1 MSRTLEKFLLLLVDF
16 IMINLAFW
24 GLLRL
29 RSSFNLFVEQ
39 GALLQ
44 VQIFFMVYL
53 YWLVLFI
60 FLGLYQSWY
69 TKSRFDELI
78 SVLKT
83 VLFGTFI
90 IFVAT
95 FEPERDLA
103 NPPTFGRLMII
114 TYSALMLL
122 CVGGGRLILHT
133 IERSLMRSGV
143 GQRNTLIIG
152 YNPQAQ
158 KLADKIRQFPALGYR
173 VIGFLSIKGEEDGLK
188 HGHLHVWGGLNKLR
202 SVVQRRKVEEVI
214 LSLGNLPQKRV
225 MHIIGLLEQLPVSI
239 KIEPDL
245 YGLVMGQARTQQI
258 YGFPL
263 IEINPQ
269 IMQPWEKTVKR
280 LMDVLFSL
288 FFLILTLPVFI
299 LVALFIKLETPGPVF
314 FKQKRV
320 GKNGEAYTIYK
331 FRTMIQHAE
340 KYTGPVWAGKRDP
353 RITRV
358 GRFLRKTRIDEFPQ
372 FINVLAGEMSLVGP
386 RPERAYFVEKLK
398 REYPYY
404 LRRLKVKP
412 GITGWAQVKGEYDTS
427 IEEAKEKLAYDL
439 YYIENMSLRMDLRIL
454 LYTIA
459 VMLRFKGQ

>member
-1 MSRTLEKFLLLLVDF
+1 
-16 IMINLAFW
+16 
-24 GLLRL
+24 
-29 RSSFNLFVEQ
+29 
-39 GALLQ
+39 
-44 VQIFFMVYL
+44 
-53 YWLVLFI
+53 
-60 FLGLYQSWY
+60 
-69 TKSRFDELI
+69 
-78 SVLKT
+78 
-83 VLFGTFI
+83 
-90 IFVAT
+90 
-95 FEPERDLA
+95 
-103 NPPTFGRLMII
+103 
-114 TYSALMLL
+114 
-122 CVGGGRLILHT
+122 
-133 IERSLMRSGV
+133 
-143 GQRNTLIIG
+143 
-152 YNPQAQ
+152 
-158 KLADKIRQFPALGYR
+158 
-173 VIGFLSIKGEEDGLK
+173 
-188 HGHLHVWGGLNKLR
+188 
-202 SVVQRRKVEEVI
+202 
-214 LSLGNLPQKRV
+214 
-225 MHIIGLLEQLPVSI
+225 
-239 KIEPDL
+239 
-245 YGLVMGQARTQQI
+245 MGQARTQQI

>member
-1 MSRTLEKFLLLLVDF
+1 MSRTTEKILLLLVDF
-16 IMINLAFW
+16 ITINLAFW
-24 GLLRL
+24 GLLQL
-29 RSSFNLFVEQ
+29 RTSFDLFVEQ
-39 GALLQ
+39 GVMLKL
-44 VQIFFMVYL
+44 QIFFLVYL
-53 YWLVLFI
+53 YWLLIFL
-60 FLGLYQSWY
+60 FLGLYQTWY

-78 SVLKT
+78 SVLKA
-83 VLFGTFI
+83 VIIGTLL

-103 NPPTFGRLMII
+103 APPTFGRLMII
-114 TYSALMLL
+114 TYSLLMLI

-133 IERSLMRSGV
+133 VQRRLMSSGY
-143 GQRNTLIIG
+143 GQRSTLIIG
-152 YNPQAQ
+152 YNPQAL
-158 KLADKIRQFPALGYR
+158 KLADKIQHYPALGYR
-173 VIGFLSIKGEEDGLK
+173 VIGFLSPRSEDDGER
-188 HGHLHVWGGLNKLR
+188 HGKLHVWGGLAKLR
-202 SVVQRRKVEEVI
+202 PLVQRRKVEEVI

-280 LMDVLFSL
+280 LMDIFFSL
-288 FFLILTLPVFI
+288 FFLLLTVPVLI
-299 LVALFIKLETPGPVF
+299 LVALIIKLESPGPVF

-320 GKNGEAYTIYK
+320 GKNGAAYTILK
-331 FRTMIQHAE
+331 FRTMIKDAE

-353 RITRV
+353 RITRI
-358 GRFLRKTRIDEFPQ
+358 GRILRKLRIDEFPQ
-372 FINVLAGEMSLVGP
+372 FINVLSGEMSLVGP
-386 RPERAYFVEKLK
+386 RPERPYFVEKLK

-427 IEEAKEKLAYDL
+427 IEEAREKLAYDL

-454 LYTIA
+454 FYTIA

>member
-1 MSRTLEKFLLLLVDF
+1 MTKTLEKILLLLVDF
-16 IMINLAFW
+16 ITINLAFW
-24 GLLRL
+24 GLLQL
-29 RSSFNLFVEQ
+29 RSSFDLFVEQ
-39 GALLQ
+39 GPMLQ
-44 VQIFFMVYL
+44 AQIFFLVYL
-53 YWLVLFI
+53 YWLFLFI

-78 SVLKT
+78 SVFKSIML
-83 VLFGTFI
+83 GTFI
-90 IFVAT
+90 VFVAT

-103 NPPTFGRLMII
+103 NPPTFGRIMII
-114 TYSALMLL
+114 SYSLLMLL

-133 IERSLMRSGV
+133 VQRRLMRSGL
-143 GQRNTLIIG
+143 GQRKTLIIG
-152 YNPQAQ
+152 YNTQAQ
-158 KLADKIRQFPALGYR
+158 KLADKILQFPALGYR
-173 VIGFLSIKGEEDGLK
+173 VIGFLSLKSEEDGLK
-188 HGHLHVWGGLNKLR
+188 HGRMPVWGGLNKLR
-202 SVVQRRKVEEVI
+202 PLVQRRKVEEVI
-214 LSLGNLPQKRV
+214 LSLGHLPQKRV
-225 MHIIGLLEQLPVSI
+225 MHVIGLLEQLPVRI

-280 LMDVLFSL
+280 MMDVLFSL
-288 FFLILTLPVFI
+288 LFLLLTAPLFLLI
-299 LVALFIKLETPGPVF
+299 ALIIKIESPGPVF

-320 GKNGEAYTIYK
+320 GKNGAAYTIFK
-331 FRTMIQHAE
+331 FRTMIKDAE

-353 RITRV
+353 RITRF
-358 GRFLRKTRIDEFPQ
+358 GRIMRKLRLDEFPQ
-372 FINVLAGEMSLVGP
+372 FINVLVGEMSLVGP
-386 RPERAYFVEKLK
+386 RPERPYFVEKLK

-454 LYTIA
+454 FYTIA

>member
-1 MSRTLEKFLLLLVDF
+1 MSRTAEKLILFLVDF
-16 IMINLAFW
+16 ITINLAFW
-24 GLLRL
+24 GLLQL
-29 RSSFNLFVEQ
+29 RSSFDLFVEQ
-39 GALLQ
+39 GPILKI
-44 VQIFFMVYL
+44 QIYMLVYL
-53 YWLVLFI
+53 YWLFLFV

-69 TKSRFDELI
+69 AKSRFDELI
-78 SVLKT
+78 SVLKG
-83 VLFGTFI
+83 VILGIFI
-90 IFVAT
+90 IFVLT
-95 FEPERDLA
+95 SEPERDLA
-103 NPPTFGRLMII
+103 QPPTFGRFMII
-114 TYSALMLL
+114 SYSVLMLVS
-122 CVGGGRLILHT
+122 VGGGRLILHT
-133 IERSLMRSGV
+133 IQRSLMRSGL

-152 YNPQAQ
+152 FNSQAQ
-158 KLADKIRQFPALGYR
+158 KLSEKIVQFPALGYR
-173 VIGFLSIKGEEDGLK
+173 VIGFLSVKNEDDGLK
-188 HGHLHVWGGLNKLR
+188 HGRLPVWGGINKLR
-202 SVVQRRKVEEVI
+202 SVVQRRRVEEVI
-214 LSLGNLPQKRV
+214 LSLGNLPHKRV

-280 LMDVLFSL
+280 LMDVVFSL
-288 FFLILTLPVFI
+288 LFLTLTAPLFLIIALT
-299 LVALFIKLETPGPVF
+299 IKLESPGPVF

-320 GKNGEAYTIYK
+320 GKNGVAYTMIK
-331 FRTMIQHAE
+331 FRTMIQNAE
-340 KYTGPVWAGKRDP
+340 KLTGPVWAGKRDP

-358 GRFLRKTRIDEFPQ
+358 GRILRKLRLDEFPQ

-386 RPERAYFVEKLK
+386 RPERPYFVEKLK

-427 IEEAKEKLAYDL
+427 IAEAKEKLAYDL

-454 LYTIA
+454 LYTIT